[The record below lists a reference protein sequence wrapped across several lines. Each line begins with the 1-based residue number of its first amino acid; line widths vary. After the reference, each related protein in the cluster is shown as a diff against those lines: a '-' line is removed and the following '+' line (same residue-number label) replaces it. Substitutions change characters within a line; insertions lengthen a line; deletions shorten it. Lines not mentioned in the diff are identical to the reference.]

1 MYLESPSICDRRPNG
16 SSFPKPYAL
25 EQFHYSSNTYICN
38 YVLLLDYLIT
48 TTANDVCLLV
58 EKNVIINR
66 RSGSAAVTTPINTLG
81 HMIVEPYSCYNDL

>member
-1 MYLESPSICDRRPNG
+1 
-16 SSFPKPYAL
+16 
-25 EQFHYSSNTYICN
+25 
-38 YVLLLDYLIT
+38 LLLDYLIT